1 MSDEKDLTKDM
12 DQVNEAPEVFDE
24 GLNNSI
30 ESVEIREISSEEHA
44 IDTSEPEVG
53 INLLGAQVEKAL
65 NEKTFSRPA
74 EELEVDDQQSEDLAG
89 SSDEEGPE
97 EEPIEELG
105 EINKEIDEDLAVDK
119 DFEEEIVLNP
129 FERRKNR
136 FKKGTVKW
144 IKEENQ
150 IVSENIDFLEREFGK
165 LKNVLKVGIATYKS
179 AKETNQEKEEHLEQF
194 LSAQESLNEWI
205 SERKETYAWQLLA
218 ALSKEQEKLAAF
230 EADISKWV
238 ETKTQ
243 SLYEE
248 ARDNKKKFLRKFR
261 FSFGGLLFSLVFGF
275 LVNLALQAMGLGW
288 IPMVLSFIGIT
299 NPISIISQVIG
310 FGAVFSWFFAFVFYF
325 RDYSRWRKR
334 LNREIAEARFY
345 LKAVSELSTEK
356 GRLRFLHQEMHEYLG
371 LMAKLLHNPWFIS
384 EEWIDYEGTRLDSTK
399 LPKSMDV
406 AVPREVGAFNDVK
419 ARALEHFISGN
430 WRTDQVS
437 ILFEEYEK
445 SNAMRA
451 SSIASRIDEDARLRR
466 KLRSDI
472 ASDQYL
478 KRVGDRLIENLT
490 EYVQSK
496 VLPEETGFSVDS
508 IKPDELAGLKMKAS
522 IFDSSDDL
530 VNWEDF
536 ISEILGKAGS
546 WQQINFSSSGQLD
559 NLFDRRSITSYALI
573 PERLDRKIDEEIK
586 KHVVE
591 KDDKAGVEVIVRV
604 DVSTWIDGDKI
615 N

>member
-24 GLNNSI
+24 GINNSI

-129 FERRKNR
+129 FERKKNR